1 MTLKEFIASRIQLF
15 FFLVSMILLAQ
26 VVLGNINEPDRP
38 LYYKDFIGTF
48 VMAGLCLLPTFVTYS
63 KKELTLPQLIIRQA
77 IQLVLIEGIM
87 MYFAISGIESSQ
99 QKPIRVI
106 MIAGVTAVIY
116 ALAILIMWRRQHLE
130 AKKLTKLLM
139 DMQKTQN

>member
-1 MTLKEFIASRIQLF
+1 
-15 FFLVSMILLAQ
+15 
-26 VVLGNINEPDRP
+26 
-38 LYYKDFIGTF
+38 
-48 VMAGLCLLPTFVTYS
+48 
-63 KKELTLPQLIIRQA
+63 
-77 IQLVLIEGIM
+77 
-87 MYFAISGIESSQ
+87 
-99 QKPIRVI
+99 